1 VRRVQYTDAEP
12 SRVGFMSQLLQYE
25 VQLTEE
31 RMRRVD
37 VERTADKE
45 RDARAKEVRKG
56 GLTHWLG

>member
-1 VRRVQYTDAEP
+1 
-12 SRVGFMSQLLQYE
+12 MSQLLQYE